1 LSYYPAP
8 ALQAWRIEF
17 PFIVGSIWSRARFVE
32 VVVEKPREL
41 AEVPMTLHME
51 PVHLPGDTPK
61 RPYAPGELVFHDRV
75 SVMVRAGD
83 FDIGEIVAAPG
94 TVWRPH
100 CSPSPSSNEVM
111 HGAHKVGRYWQLLK
125 STSAVGFAIPKGE
138 LCRMALSFVTPR
150 TLKPGSRPLI
160 RIFQRN
166 DRKMVTGGV
175 LLEIRVSR
183 PEISRA
189 EELEV
194 RARKPRTQEAPSR
207 RTRRR

>member
-1 LSYYPAP
+1 
-8 ALQAWRIEF
+8 
-17 PFIVGSIWSRARFVE
+17 

-51 PVHLPGDTPK
+51 PVHLPGDTPA

-83 FDIGEIVAAPG
+83 YDIGEIVTAPG

-100 CSPSPSSNEVM
+100 SPQGPYRNEFM
-111 HGAHKVGRYWQLLK
+111 HGAHKVGRDWQLLK
-125 STSAVGFAIPKGE
+125 PTSAVGFVIPKGE
-138 LCRMALSFVTPR
+138 LCRMALSFVTPK
-150 TLKPGSRPLI
+150 TLKPGSRHLI

-189 EELEV
+189 KELEG
-194 RARKPRTQEAPSR
+194 RARRPRKQEPPSR